1 MRKEIDAE
9 FERHMREIE
18 ATKAHLPIIYEK
30 IDDINKRMKQERDR
44 LESFALE
51 DIKPHVQVN
60 GAHNV
65 KWESAD
71 FLNDADEEQE
81 REASSKARL
90 FSLNQLRDLF
100 YFHLH
105 RSELKQ
111 TVEMAHPTRMN
122 DLESA
127 IQQVD
132 NKLPPIISQIGSERK
147 SIIDIID
154 AVKFEE
160 NQFRLR
166 TNLEMGDVISKIQLL
181 IKEMKANAQMVK
193 LGEKQIDSITEKMD
207 SFKSEN
213 NKFKNSMKT
222 KFYEMDKRV
231 NDQRVSVDSE
241 VYRLKTKV
249 ESQMEEQGIKFNEMI
264 KNTKELIVE
273 AVKGDIEAGN
283 KLATTLRAEFMH
295 LMEELSEDLQ
305 RKLFKFGNR
314 FESYTLSSEAKYS
327 KVMADAK
334 KALKIAEKVSI

>member
-1 MRKEIDAE
+1 MK
-9 FERHMREIE
+9 EIE

-90 FSLNQLRDLF
+90 FSLNQLRDLI

-160 NQFRLR
+160 N
-166 TNLEMGDVISKIQLL
+166 
-181 IKEMKANAQMVK
+181 
-193 LGEKQIDSITEKMD
+193 
-207 SFKSEN
+207 
-213 NKFKNSMKT
+213 
-222 KFYEMDKRV
+222 
-231 NDQRVSVDSE
+231 
-241 VYRLKTKV
+241 
-249 ESQMEEQGIKFNEMI
+249 
-264 KNTKELIVE
+264 
-273 AVKGDIEAGN
+273 
-283 KLATTLRAEFMH
+283 
-295 LMEELSEDLQ
+295 
-305 RKLFKFGNR
+305 
-314 FESYTLSSEAKYS
+314 
-327 KVMADAK
+327 
-334 KALKIAEKVSI
+334 

>member
-1 MRKEIDAE
+1 
-9 FERHMREIE
+9 
-18 ATKAHLPIIYEK
+18 
-30 IDDINKRMKQERDR
+30 
-44 LESFALE
+44 
-51 DIKPHVQVN
+51 
-60 GAHNV
+60 
-65 KWESAD
+65 
-71 FLNDADEEQE
+71 
-81 REASSKARL
+81 
-90 FSLNQLRDLF
+90 
-100 YFHLH
+100 
-105 RSELKQ
+105 
-111 TVEMAHPTRMN
+111 
-122 DLESA
+122 
-127 IQQVD
+127 
-132 NKLPPIISQIGSERK
+132 
-147 SIIDIID
+147 
-154 AVKFEE
+154 
-160 NQFRLR
+160 
-166 TNLEMGDVISKIQLL
+166 MGDVISKIQLL